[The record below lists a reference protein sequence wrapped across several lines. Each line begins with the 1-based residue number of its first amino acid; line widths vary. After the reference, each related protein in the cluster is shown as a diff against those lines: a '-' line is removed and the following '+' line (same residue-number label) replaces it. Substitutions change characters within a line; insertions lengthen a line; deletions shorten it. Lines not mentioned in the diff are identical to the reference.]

1 MTRYYSL
8 LPLAALVALFDLR
21 SQARPINDDL
31 LDQYDYIIVG
41 GGASGL
47 TVANRLTED
56 PSVTVLVLEAGP
68 VDQDEEWM
76 RVPFFV
82 GNDPTPP
89 AGALSGHL
97 QYDWNLGTEAQTYL
111 DGKTRH
117 YPLGR
122 GVGGGT
128 LINGMLW
135 NRGNIGDYDD
145 WATLIGDDGWNW
157 ESMMP
162 YFKRSETFSADYS
175 PEQASQ
181 YQIHSEDSVH
191 GIAQGGVNVSYQG
204 HFYTGTEHFYNGLNE
219 LGIPTEG
226 DPNAGDTAG
235 ASFLPMSIDPET
247 KQRAD
252 ARRVHYDPHASRD
265 NLYISSGQFVT
276 RLLWDDSSDC
286 GNGADDGDDSD
297 DEGGLFGGDVPG
309 SFAPNGPDFGGN
321 PFGDSPFSSNPG
333 SDGTG
338 GSSSTGG
345 DGQTNPSDPTNP
357 FSPVSSGVDGVSSG
371 SKSHTNGS
379 ASGAGSGSA
388 SGSSSSGSSSGSSSS
403 SSSGGLFPG
412 FGGSSSPFSNFTVPT
427 WANGSTP
434 SNESSV
440 SGSVGTGRHWGF
452 KPNSVSSVE
461 GSSSSGV
468 GMFNFFPVGQL
479 FDLLKSSAPAN
490 WDPNSGVEVHE
501 ITTTTYTCDCKE
513 SACSSKKTRRS
524 STKKNKRQQPNQKCL
539 QRVQGVEYAASS
551 NSQRRTITA
560 RRDVILAA
568 GAVHTPL
575 ILQHS
580 GIGDADFLATQGI
593 TTRLDLPGVGNNY
606 QDHYMLASN
615 NHFAANDDAPVAYAV
630 DTDANRAAFFNDA
643 TGPWTAGPPNGVA
656 FPSLKDMT
664 DNFTSVLE
672 WARSQTSGQHL
683 QDGLDA
689 TVVAGYDAQHA
700 LLVAALNDA
709 RRGQFE
715 ILNSNAGSFTYS
727 LMKPLSR
734 GQIRIRSADPF
745 DTPVIDPRYGSNPV
759 DLQYLVEAFK
769 FNHRLVQTDAL
780 APLKPEENYPTAEQV
795 ADDAKLLDLIKGGLF
810 TEYHPTGTA
819 SMLPLE
825 QGGVVDARLR
835 VYGTSNLRIVDS
847 SVMPLIPA
855 AHLQA
860 CVYGVAEKA
869 ADLIKEN

>member
-8 LPLAALVALFDLR
+8 LPLAALLSLFNAV

-56 PSVTVLVLEAGP
+56 PEVTVLVLEAGP
-68 VDQDEEWM
+68 VDEDEEWM

-82 GNDPTPP
+82 GNDPNPP

-97 QYDWNLGTEAQTYL
+97 QYDWNFGTEAQTFL
-111 DGKTRH
+111 DGRTRH

-145 WATLIGDDGWNW
+145 WATLIGDEGWGW
-157 ESMMP
+157 DSMMK
-162 YFKRSETFSADYS
+162 YFQRSETFSADYS
-175 PEQASQ
+175 AENAAQ

-191 GIAQGGVNVSYQG
+191 GLAQGGVNVSYQG

-235 ASFLPMSIDPET
+235 ASFLPMSINPET

-276 RLLWDDSSDC
+276 RLLWDDNSDC
-286 GNGADDGDDSD
+286 GNTADGADTGNSA
-297 DEGGLFGGDVPG
+297 PG
-309 SFAPNGPDFGGN
+309 SFAPTG
-321 PFGDSPFSSNPG
+321 SSSGSTG

-338 GSSSTGG
+338 SSSSVGG
-345 DGQTNPSDPTNP
+345 SGQANPSDPTNP
-357 FSPVSSGVDGVSSG
+357 FSAPSSSSVDGVSSG
-371 SKSHTNGS
+371 SHATNGS
-379 ASGAGSGSA
+379 ASGSVSGSH
-388 SGSSSSGSSSGSSSS
+388 SSGSSG
-403 SSSGGLFPG
+403 PYA
-412 FGGSSSPFSNFTVPT
+412 NMTVPA
-427 WANGSTP
+427 WANSSAPSTD
-434 SNESSV
+434 
-440 SGSVGTGRHWGF
+440 SGASGAAVGRGRHWGF
-452 KPNSVSSVE
+452 KPTSVSNAD
-461 GSSSSGV
+461 GSASGL
-468 GMFNFFPVGQL
+468 GMFNLFQIGNL
-479 FDLLKSSAPAN
+479 FDLLKSSAPADWN
-490 WDPNSGVEVHE
+490 PDSGVEVHE
-501 ITTTTYTCDCKE
+501 VTTTSYTCNCD
-513 SACSSKKTRRS
+513 SGATCSQDNASGAPKAKRS
-524 STKKNKRQQPNQKCL
+524 GSTKNKRQQPNQQCQ
-539 QRVQGVEYAASS
+539 QRVQGVEYAASAS
-551 NSQRRTITA
+551 AARRTITA

-575 ILQHS
+575 ILQQS
-580 GIGDADFLATQGI
+580 GVGDADFLATMDI
-593 TTRLDLPGVGNNY
+593 ASRIDLPGVGNNY

-615 NHFAANDDAPVAYAV
+615 NHYAANDDAPVAYA
-630 DTDANRAAFFNDA
+630 DNTAANRAAFFDEA
-643 TGPWTAGPPNGVA
+643 SGPWTAGPPNGVA

-664 DNFTSVLE
+664 ANFTAVLE

-683 QDGLDA
+683 LAGLDA
-689 TVVAGYDAQHA
+689 TVVAGYDRQRE
-700 LLVAALNDA
+700 LLVAALNDGS
-709 RRGQFE
+709 RGQFE

-727 LMKPLSR
+727 IMKPLSR

-745 DTPVIDPRYGSNPV
+745 DTPVLDPRYGSNPI
-759 DLQYLVEAFK
+759 DLAYLMEAFR

-780 APLKPEENYPTAEQV
+780 AALQPQENYPTAEQV
-795 ADDAKLLDLIKGGLF
+795 ADDARLLTLIKGGIF
-810 TEYHPTGTA
+810 TEYHPTGTT

-825 QGGVVDARLR
+825 LGGVVDANLT
-835 VYGTSNLRIVDS
+835 VYGTANLRIVDS
-847 SVMPLIPA
+847 GVMPLIPA

-869 ADLIKEN
+869 ADLIRGN